1 MKLSLATLTLLLAAC
16 ASHPSAPVQAPTE
29 KQVEVVPPKPT
40 DKVVDRS
47 KWSITLPGTWI
58 VRPGPSPVKGRVTQ
72 DLVARSVENVGAGP
86 IVVAVM
92 VVDLNEADDPKDEEF
107 GAAAIMSTMRQGV
120 NVIKATPT
128 LVDGKPGSLA
138 MFHAPSGML
147 IIQEAVGHNRSGIV
161 ARCGG
166 DIDQG
171 GKIIEACQPIL
182 ESLHLKK

>member
-16 ASHPSAPVQAPTE
+16 ASHPAPPVQAPVE
-29 KQVEVVPPKPT
+29 KVEVAPLKPA

-47 KWSITLPGTWI
+47 RWSITLPGTWI

-72 DLVARSVENVGAGP
+72 DLVARSVEEVGAGP

-92 VVDLNEADDPKDEEF
+92 VVDLDEADDPKDEEF
-107 GAAAIMSTMRQGV
+107 GAAAILSTMRQGV
-120 NVIKATPT
+120 DVIKAMQTT
-128 LVDGKPGSLA
+128 VDDKPGSLA
-138 MFHAPSGML
+138 MFRSPNGML
-147 IIQEAVGHNRSGIV
+147 IIQEAVGHNRHGIV

-166 DIDQG
+166 DIEQG
-171 GKIIEACQPIL
+171 GKIIEVCQPIL